1 MDACTPVQSAHQRLV
16 IHRDLKPANI
26 LVSADGQVK
35 LLDFGIAKLLDADT
49 DEGTT
54 TLTDVGFGA
63 LTPSGTTALA
73 RLHTGLLPA

>member
-1 MDACTPVQSAHQRLV
+1 M
-16 IHRDLKPANI
+16 
-26 LVSADGQVK
+26 K